1 MSSVK
6 TCKYI
11 QKKKSAEI
19 KRKTGQLV
27 RKCFSYFSAFF
38 LYLISTNSSGKVFK
52 KRKKKNPFHSW
63 KKIISSLAPRGLPT
77 YKLKIAAIAYLF
89 YIIIRIIWK

>member
-1 MSSVK
+1 MIPWFWFLLKKLGELLLSSVK

-38 LYLISTNSSGKVFK
+38 LYLISTNSSRKVFK
-52 KRKKKNPFHSW
+52 KRKKK
-63 KKIISSLAPRGLPT
+63 KKEKSISQLEKNNLLTCTSGPS
-77 YKLKIAAIAYLF
+77 YL
-89 YIIIRIIWK
+89 